1 MSKPVFLSDTAY
13 VSLYEIKSRQ
23 IDKARLAGYSEEE
36 SQTIGAT
43 FVADLLKEAID
54 ALSGITTWPV
64 DPQMASRGYPF
75 RKWRQKTTG
84 FLCHHE
90 VTGSEIQ
97 VHYFCHGKTDYVNAF
112 SRLTTVYTYVPFYLP
127 GDDPS

>member
-1 MSKPVFLSDTAY
+1 MNKPVFLSDTAF
-13 VSLYEIKSRQ
+13 VSLYEIKSRH

-36 SQTIGAT
+36 SQEIGAK
-43 FVADLLKEAID
+43 FAADLLKEATD

-75 RKWRQKTTG
+75 RKWRQRSTG
-84 FLCHHE
+84 FICHHE
-90 VTGSEIQ
+90 VTPSEIQ

-112 SRLTTVYTYVPFYLP
+112 SRLTTVYTYVPLYLP
-127 GDDPS
+127 GDDPG

>member
-1 MSKPVFLSDTAY
+1 MNKPVFLSDTAY

-43 FVADLLKEAID
+43 FVADLLKEATD

-64 DPQMASRGYPF
+64 DQQMASRGYPF

>member
-1 MSKPVFLSDTAY
+1 MNKSVFLSDTAY

-43 FVADLLKEAID
+43 FVADLLKEATD

>member
-43 FVADLLKEAID
+43 FVADLLKEATD
-54 ALSGITTWPV
+54 ALSSITTWPV

>member
-1 MSKPVFLSDTAY
+1 MNIPVFLSDTAY

-43 FVADLLKEAID
+43 FVADLLKEATD